1 MHGLPLSAAAYQQK
15 NHLPFQ
21 QSITPITTA
30 ADATTEKKVTIATV
44 ASMVTIVAD
53 ATIEKKLLLLL
64 WLLW

>member
-30 ADATTEKKVTIATV
+30 ADATTKHFVKFLFLAKPLSRKGFNI
-44 ASMVTIVAD
+44 
-53 ATIEKKLLLLL
+53 K
-64 WLLW
+64 